1 MRKTTLPLIMLFGAF
16 ASASSFAATD
26 NNDTPERI
34 ESFEC
39 TGLVNSYD
47 ASSRTFVLAC
57 QNDHGPEFQTKTVL
71 IDTNTQLDGIQEAN
85 LDGATI
91 EVDGVVMNDQNIA
104 REIDLAND

>member
-1 MRKTTLPLIMLFGAF
+1 MRKITLPLIMLFGACV
-16 ASASSFAATD
+16 SASSFAATNTQD
-26 NNDTPERI
+26 APERL

-47 ASSRTFVLAC
+47 SNSRTFVLAC
-57 QNDHGPEFQTKTVL
+57 QNEHGPDFQTKTVV
-71 IDTNTQLDGIQEAN
+71 IDSNTQINGVQEAN

-104 REIDLAND
+104 REIELAND

>member
-1 MRKTTLPLIMLFGAF
+1 MRKITLPLIMLFGACI
-16 ASASSFAATD
+16 SASSFAATNVQD
-26 NNDTPERI
+26 APERL

-47 ASSRTFVLAC
+47 SNSRTFVLAC
-57 QNDHGPEFQTKTVL
+57 QNEHGPDFQTKTVV
-71 IDTNTQLDGIQEAN
+71 IDSNTQINGVQEAN

-104 REIDLAND
+104 REIELAND

>member
-1 MRKTTLPLIMLFGAF
+1 MRKMTLPLIMLFGAF

-47 ASSRTFVLAC
+47 ANSRTFVLAC

-104 REIDLAND
+104 REIDLSND

>member
-1 MRKTTLPLIMLFGAF
+1 MRKITLPLIMLFGACI
-16 ASASSFAATD
+16 SAISFAATIAQD
-26 NNDTPERI
+26 APERL

-47 ASSRTFVLAC
+47 ANSRTFVLAC
-57 QNDHGPEFQTKTVL
+57 QNEHGPDFQTKTVV
-71 IDTNTQLDGIQEAN
+71 IDSNTQINGVQEAN

-104 REIDLAND
+104 REIELAND

>member
-1 MRKTTLPLIMLFGAF
+1 MRKITLPLIMLFGACI
-16 ASASSFAATD
+16 SASSFAATNAQD
-26 NNDTPERI
+26 APERL

-47 ASSRTFVLAC
+47 ANSRTFVLAC
-57 QNDHGPEFQTKTVL
+57 QNEHGPDFQTKTVV
-71 IDTNTQLDGIQEAN
+71 IDSNTQINGVQETN

-104 REIDLAND
+104 REIELAND